1 MVIIA
6 IPKGRLG
13 DEAVK
18 LFKKAGIGDSINLE
32 SRKLLFCDNK
42 NSIKF
47 MLVKNADI
55 ISCVE
60 EGIADLGVIGED
72 LIMENNP
79 DLYELENLDIGN
91 CKLAVAGLKGNE
103 LRTTEGSLRIATK
116 FVNVSRK
123 YFNKRGQ
130 KIEIIKLNGSIE
142 LAPILGLSDFIVDIV
157 ETGNT
162 LKANGLE
169 IIENMYDIS
178 GKLVSNKVSYKYN
191 KKEIDNI
198 LNLVQKSRRLT

>member
-1 MVIIA
+1 MITIA

-13 DEAVK
+13 NEAVK
-18 LFKKAGIGDSINLE
+18 LFKKVGIGDSINLE
-32 SRKLLFCDNK
+32 SRKLLFYDNK
-42 NSIKF
+42 NLIKF
-47 MLVKNADI
+47 MLVKNADV

-60 EGIADLGVIGED
+60 EGVADLGVVGED

-79 DLYELENLDIGN
+79 DLYELKNLGIGN

-103 LRTTEGSLRIATK
+103 LWSTDRSLRIATK
-116 FVNVSRK
+116 FVNISRK

-130 KIEIIKLNGSIE
+130 KIEIVKLNGSIE

-162 LKANGLE
+162 LKENGLE
-169 IIENMYDIS
+169 VIENMYDIS

-191 KKEIDNI
+191 KEQINSI
-198 LNLVQKSRRLT
+198 LNLVQRC

>member
-1 MVIIA
+1 MITIA

-13 DEAVK
+13 NEAVK
-18 LFKKAGIGDSINLE
+18 LFKEIGIGDSINLE
-32 SRKLLFCDNK
+32 SRKLLFYDNK

-47 MLVKNADI
+47 MLVKNADV

-60 EGIADLGVIGED
+60 EGIADLGVVGED

-79 DLYELENLDIGN
+79 DLYELKNLGIGN

-103 LRTTEGSLRIATK
+103 LWATGSSLRIATK
-116 FVNVSRK
+116 FVNISRK
-123 YFNKRGQ
+123 YFNKKGQ
-130 KIEIIKLNGSIE
+130 RIEIVKLNGSIE

-162 LKANGLE
+162 LKENGLE
-169 IIENMYDIS
+169 VIENMYDIS

-191 KKEIDNI
+191 KEQIDSI
-198 LNLVQKSRRLT
+198 LNLVQRC